1 MKIFSSRR
9 FWLLVLDSVIS
20 IVLHFYAGGDVTFL
34 IGALQPVFIALI
46 IAYTVDDTVATQAA
60 AKS

>member
-1 MKIFSSRR
+1 MQIFQSRR

-34 IGALQPVFIALI
+34 IGALQPVFVALI
-46 IAYTVDDTVATQAA
+46 IAYTVDDTIAARA
-60 AKS
+60 AKK